1 MESAGDL
8 LSLDSS
14 WQSLLDIC
22 LEEGNNIK
30 NRIIKQTNKKK
41 LLVKNNYLHTQ
52 KSI

>member
-22 LEEGNNIK
+22 LEEGNIK
-30 NRIIKQTNKKK
+30 NRIIKQTNKKIITCK
-41 LLVKNNYLHTQ
+41 K
-52 KSI
+52 